1 MTAKKGN
8 FERICIRPTTAKSQK
23 FFFSKSSSCWISIYD
38 KFTRAWIFCTA
49 PIISAK
55 SLEQQQFVKNSKYWQ
70 LSIMEFAKATWSR
83 RQNST
88 LLIALNAYDFWT
100 VWQLNP
106 FPYDYHLFLKNIC
119 LGKSS
124 WHNEIWTHDFS
135 QRLRDII
142 SQPLLK
148 STCVFGPKKGVT
160 CRPVYDNKFCFL
172 SCIVGTC
179 ADGPIFLFKVER
191 ANKKR
196 LSQFY
201 YSTLLLCFAPSFPW
215 LFCPPRVF
223 LEFLR
228 IYRDIFTQLSPI
240 ISWHD
245 MTCKDTDSC
254 LCLWLGSLFPNEMY
268 LSFEQ
273 ECNWTPKNGSASA
286 TIVALATALPLGMVL
301 TFLQCYVTGWNWSR
315 FGLRPRSIFMQS

>member
-1 MTAKKGN
+1 MFICPPNGITFSSPFPYSPTILLKTGN
-8 FERICIRPTTAKSQK
+8 FFNTLLWFTGALADLASLKCCIFWSFKVGGFLKGFFSKNPSGIIDCEKGQLWEDMHQTYYCKVTKV

-106 FPYDYHLFLKNIC
+106 FPYNYHLFLKNIC

-124 WHNEIWTHDFS
+124 WHNEIWRHDFS

-191 ANKKR
+191 ANKKNSR
-196 LSQFY
+196 SFI
-201 YSTLLLCFAPSFPW
+201 TLPFFCVSHQVFPGFSA
-215 LFCPPRVF
+215 LVF
-223 LEFLR
+223 
-228 IYRDIFTQLSPI
+228 S
-240 ISWHD
+240 
-245 MTCKDTDSC
+245 
-254 LCLWLGSLFPNEMY
+254 
-268 LSFEQ
+268 
-273 ECNWTPKNGSASA
+273 
-286 TIVALATALPLGMVL
+286 
-301 TFLQCYVTGWNWSR
+301 
-315 FGLRPRSIFMQS
+315 

>member
-106 FPYDYHLFLKNIC
+106 FPYYYHLFLKNIC

-191 ANKKR
+191 ANKKT
-196 LSQFY
+196 LAV
-201 YSTLLLCFAPSFPW
+201 LLLYPSF
-215 LFCPPRVF
+215 VF
-223 LEFLR
+223 RTKFSLAFLPSCFLR
-228 IYRDIFTQLSPI
+228 ILENLPWHFHSI
-240 ISWHD
+240 ISNYFVTWHD
-245 MTCKDTDSC
+245 
-254 LCLWLGSLFPNEMY
+254 L
-268 LSFEQ
+268 
-273 ECNWTPKNGSASA
+273 
-286 TIVALATALPLGMVL
+286 
-301 TFLQCYVTGWNWSR
+301 
-315 FGLRPRSIFMQS
+315 

>member
-1 MTAKKGN
+1 MKYGGT
-8 FERICIRPTTAKSQK
+8 
-23 FFFSKSSSCWISIYD
+23 
-38 KFTRAWIFCTA
+38 IF
-49 PIISAK
+49 
-55 SLEQQQFVKNSKYWQ
+55 L
-70 LSIMEFAKATWSR
+70 R
-83 RQNST
+83 
-88 LLIALNAYDFWT
+88 
-100 VWQLNP
+100 
-106 FPYDYHLFLKNIC
+106 DY
-119 LGKSS
+119 
-124 WHNEIWTHDFS
+124 
-135 QRLRDII
+135 DII

-191 ANKKR
+191 ANKKT
-196 LSQFY
+196 LAV
-201 YSTLLLCFAPSFPW
+201 LLLYPSFVFRTKFSLAFLPW
-215 LFCPPRVF
+215 CVF

-245 MTCKDTDSC
+245 MTCKDTDLC

-315 FGLRPRSIFMQS
+315 FGLRPPDPFLCKVKLQCASCSTSCIMVWMVLLDATTSRWQLTSSSSWFWTQPKF